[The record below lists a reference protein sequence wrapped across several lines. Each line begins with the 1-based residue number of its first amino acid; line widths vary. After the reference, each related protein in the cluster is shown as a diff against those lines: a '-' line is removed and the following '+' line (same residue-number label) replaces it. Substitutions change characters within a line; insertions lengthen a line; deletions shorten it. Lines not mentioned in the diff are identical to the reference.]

1 MVQLKGVNGLDA
13 TGAPASAE
21 DSEETGLWGTVKVD
35 TEETPAGASK
45 PRFKFFSQ
53 SGFMQKLK
61 SLLVKAQN
69 GEEGY
74 NGGFQA
80 HHHSHVNANILEGF
94 DFESGIQAHINTR
107 QGTEDPEYSEE

>member
-1 MVQLKGVNGLDA
+1 MVQLTGVNGTDLAGTD
-13 TGAPASAE
+13 APAE
-21 DSEETGLWGTVKVD
+21 ESEETGLWGTVNVD
-35 TEETPAGASK
+35 TGEIPAGAAK

-80 HHHSHVNANILEGF
+80 HHHSHINGTGSDVT
-94 DFESGIQAHINTR
+94 DFAEGIQAHINTR
-107 QGTEDPEYSEE
+107 YGTEDPEYEE